1 LSQPYKTR
9 MGALRVAFG
18 CKPQEDLAPTIPK
31 SLQGVSA
38 PSRSLTT
45 YNIGG
50 RRGGCGL
57 GSGSGV
63 VLASC
68 LSVKQQLPPQR
79 STPTTMQNTFA
90 RPKQHTEALV
100 RTDSMLHE

>member
-1 LSQPYKTR
+1 
-9 MGALRVAFG
+9 
-18 CKPQEDLAPTIPK
+18 
-31 SLQGVSA
+31 
-38 PSRSLTT
+38 
-45 YNIGG
+45 
-50 RRGGCGL
+50 
-57 GSGSGV
+57 
-63 VLASC
+63 